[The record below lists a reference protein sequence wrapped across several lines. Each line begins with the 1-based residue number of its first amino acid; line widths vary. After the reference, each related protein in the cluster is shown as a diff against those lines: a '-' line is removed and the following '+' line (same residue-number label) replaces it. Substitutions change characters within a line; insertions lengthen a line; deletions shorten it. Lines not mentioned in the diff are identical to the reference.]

1 MKRREVNRSNGGRQG
16 YSQRLSLRATGVSE
30 DEEQR
35 IYLKKQGSNFSGFY
49 KDEHQPALPRNT
61 TIVKWHQYQGN
72 GRKARRSQIAK
83 TQSWLA

>member
-16 YSQRLSLRATGVSE
+16 YSQRLGLPATGVSE

-49 KDEHQPALPRNT
+49 KDEHQPALP
-61 TIVKWHQYQGN
+61 
-72 GRKARRSQIAK
+72 
-83 TQSWLA
+83 